1 MRIVVHEPET
11 ESGVLELQKR
21 VTDLHGHIIKNYIT
35 RNVPEA
41 KKREDVLQ
49 AVISALHAHTSTKCY
64 P

>member
-11 ESGVLELQKR
+11 EAGVLELQRR

-49 AVISALHAHTSTKCY
+49 AVISALQTNVTSV
-64 P
+64 

>member
-11 ESGVLELQKR
+11 EAGVLELQKR
-21 VTDLHGHIIKNYIT
+21 VTDLHGLIIKNYIT

-49 AVISALHAHTSTKCY
+49 AVISALQTNVTSV
-64 P
+64 

>member
-11 ESGVLELQKR
+11 EAGVL
-21 VTDLHGHIIKNYIT
+21 DLHGHIIKNYIT

-49 AVISALHAHTSTKCY
+49 AVISALQTNVTSV
-64 P
+64 

>member
-11 ESGVLELQKR
+11 ESGVLELQNR
-21 VTDLHGHIIKNYIT
+21 VTDLHGQIIKNYIT

-49 AVISALHAHTSTKCY
+49 AVISALQTNVTSV
-64 P
+64 

>member
-49 AVISALHAHTSTKCY
+49 AVI
-64 P
+64 